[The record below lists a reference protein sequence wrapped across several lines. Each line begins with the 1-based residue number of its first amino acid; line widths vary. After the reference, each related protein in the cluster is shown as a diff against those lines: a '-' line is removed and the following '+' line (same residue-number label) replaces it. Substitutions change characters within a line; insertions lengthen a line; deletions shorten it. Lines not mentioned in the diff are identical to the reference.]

1 MECDNVIYQCKP
13 RGSFKKENKSI
24 IVGDYVDIAIT
35 DEIDNEAVI
44 DFVYEQKNMLIRPS
58 VANITKLILVFSVLE
73 PKLNFYIID
82 SFLVLAKKNNIDVV
96 ICFSKTDL
104 DKEQTYK
111 EAVKIYEDIGYET
124 VEISSVNNTGIE
136 ELKSKISGN
145 INVIAGPSGAGKS
158 SLINNV
164 SSDFNQAISSISSK
178 LQKGKN
184 TTTYA
189 TLLKMPMKDSYIA
202 DTPGFTSIKATD
214 IKINELKDYFVE
226 FDKYSEGCKFKNKC
240 LHENE
245 PSCSIKTALEE
256 GKIYKSRY
264 DSYIRML
271 SEIKK
276 YENGGRY

>member
-1 MECDNVIYQCKP
+1 MCSSD
-13 RGSFKKENKSI
+13 
-24 IVGDYVDIAIT
+24 
-35 DEIDNEAVI
+35 
-44 DFVYEQKNMLIRPS
+44 L
-58 VANITKLILVFSVLE
+58 
-73 PKLNFYIID
+73 
-82 SFLVLAKKNNIDVV
+82 IDVV

-104 DKEQTYK
+104 DEKQSYK

-124 VEISSVNNTGIE
+124 VEISSINNTGIE

-145 INVIAGPSGAGKS
+145 INVVAGPSGAGKS
-158 SLINNV
+158 SLINEL
-164 SSDFNQAISSISSK
+164 SGDFNQAISSISTK

-256 GKIYKSRY
+256 GKIYKNRY